1 MPQFNN
7 KDKGGLTLKVSEKG
21 GVSLYGMGRF
31 RSRTKKNTD
40 SAACR
45 SHVFGTVSAIAA
57 IFATMRKAAPPRRV
71 WKLSSKTQSVMHRS
85 LNSRSQS
92 LFLRSMN
99 LDALGIARP
108 HSRRTLQDSSRSA
121 RIAKRAAEQILRL
134 DRMQRT

>member
-1 MPQFNN
+1 MPQLNN

-57 IFATMRKAAPPRRV
+57 ICYASIAQFPVTIAVPSFHESRCARDSPAT
-71 WKLSSKTQSVMHRS
+71 
-85 LNSRSQS
+85 
-92 LFLRSMN
+92 
-99 LDALGIARP
+99 
-108 HSRRTLQDSSRSA
+108 
-121 RIAKRAAEQILRL
+121 
-134 DRMQRT
+134 